1 MQTRINAEL
10 YNLEY
15 YYEEE
20 DDDDDDS
27 LVALF
32 SDSFIRPTIL

>member
-20 DDDDDDS
+20 DDDDDS